1 MVPVGKYTMD
11 SMALEMCLRI
21 IYNDVTM
28 YIFWFLLLWVL
39 VSKKRGRAQVGIG
52 LDWLIWLLETWHEYP
67 EIILRSSWNHL
78 NTHLPHIY
86 PYHTTTY
93 LPNNPQ
99 KTCHW
104 GLYLQHVVECF
115 SQRRP
120 SRFCWILGRSHATSC
135 QVDYW
140 VGCTTP
146 SEIRVW

>member
-146 SEIRVW
+146 SEIRV